1 MKIRNFKK
9 LKSNILFFA
18 GGIIIPL
25 IMNLSSLVIHIFADK
40 YLNWFTATFTIIF
53 PLICLILLKK
63 LHINELENYKL
74 HNDLKSHLWLNI
86 IIATWWIICIFLFLL
101 THLPFYMPV
110 MPSYR

>member
-1 MKIRNFKK
+1 MKIKNFKK

-53 PLICLILLKK
+53 PLI
-63 LHINELENYKL
+63 
-74 HNDLKSHLWLNI
+74 
-86 IIATWWIICIFLFLL
+86 
-101 THLPFYMPV
+101 
-110 MPSYR
+110 